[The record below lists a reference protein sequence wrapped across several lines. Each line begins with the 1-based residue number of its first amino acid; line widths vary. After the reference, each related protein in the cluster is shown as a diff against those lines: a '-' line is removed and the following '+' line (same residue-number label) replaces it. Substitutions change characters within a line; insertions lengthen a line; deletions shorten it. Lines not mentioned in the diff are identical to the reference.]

1 MAFQQKIFRAVSMIL
16 LQKKDY
22 KTLFDYSHKTYQD
35 YKAKRQFKKAN
46 HDFKLLLLTYCVNA
60 SFKLYEH
67 EDSLEFAEE
76 LRKGM
81 EEYDAMLMEKYSPF
95 YENALVINYS
105 KTNPAKAIEILR
117 KKKQGLSIP
126 KMSIYDVYIYL
137 NLALCYFT
145 SARYDEAIKEVIA
158 VKMLPLYKKI
168 DELLRLKIDIAELII
183 RFEMSDLDIIEYRI
197 KQIQREFKSIL
208 LEESSER
215 EQVMI
220 KLISGMSKF
229 ANYASRKNLETLAQQ
244 MIKEGEELE
253 EGADII
259 DYDDWL
265 KTKFKHL
272 GA

>member
-1 MAFQQKIFRAVSMIL
+1 L
-16 LQKKDY
+16 Y
-22 KTLFDYSHKTYQD
+22 K
-35 YKAKRQFKKAN
+35 
-46 HDFKLLLLTYCVNA
+46 
-60 SFKLYEH
+60 H
-67 EDSLEFAEE
+67 EDSLGFAEE
-76 LRKGM
+76 LRKGI
-81 EEYDAMLMEKYSPF
+81 EEYDGLLMEKYSPF

-105 KTNPAKAIEILR
+105 KTHPAKAIEILR

-145 SARYDEAIKEVIA
+145 NARYDEAIKEVIA

-229 ANYASRKNLETLAQQ
+229 ANYATRKNLETHAQQ
-244 MIKEGEELE
+244 MISEGEGLE

-259 DYDDWL
+259 DYDEWL